1 MKPGY
6 GSFLTLEFGSP
17 YLDVREPIIAN
28 KNASLRVRR
37 HLARRCVFVHGEWH
51 LWIYDCAWEII
62 SGHKRVGN
70 DSTRSG
76 VQRAADLLDGQK
88 LTRFSLVPK
97 ELRCVFDFDLGATLQ
112 TVPNNKKGEQWI
124 LYTPNKKVL
133 SLRADGRYQYMRSDQ
148 TGDKGQWKPI
158 SN

>member
-1 MKPGY
+1 M
-6 GSFLTLEFGSP
+6 
-17 YLDVREPIIAN
+17 IARGR
-28 KNASLRVRR
+28 S
-37 HLARRCVFVHGEWH
+37 
-51 LWIYDCAWEII
+51 I

-76 VQRAADLLDGQK
+76 AQRAADLLDGQK

-112 TVPNNKKGEQWI
+112 TVPYDRKGEQW
-124 LYTPNKKVL
+124 LLFTLNKKAL
-133 SLRADGRYQYMRSDQ
+133 TLRADRRYQYIRSDQ
-148 TGDKGQWKPI
+148 TEDKGQWKPI